1 MYFLLFL
8 VLSYFTTTA
17 AMDVFPNVTANES
30 AVPTMAPTL
39 GSVTFL
45 PTAVSSVNCSSPCP
59 TSCPNNSYVPD
70 REWTDDDGCVV
81 YCLEKPKDGQCAIGG
96 TGCESSCLADL
107 SSAPTLLPTVEPSTE
122 PTFMPTAEPTGP
134 SAAPTFSPTVSDLV
148 EFEAFQ
154 TIDGITILDYET
166 DLNTYELTLKETIA
180 SLMTQV
186 GPEDIIEL
194 NVTESESSSSESSED
209 RRLRRLADNI
219 TVADSIDA
227 QYIVK
232 VHNSNLTYKST
243 SSELQSGVEDGTFDT
258 NLHIFAADNGAIFF
272 LNATSTE
279 VETENLVETSSSGS
293 KKKDDDDSDDGL
305 SDGAIAGIVIGV
317 LAGVAI
323 IGGIAYYL
331 VNKKKSDSAMET
343 SLMSGNQY

>member
-1 MYFLLFL
+1 MHFLLFL
-8 VLSYFTTTA
+8 VLSCFTIATA
-17 AMDVFPNVTANES
+17 DDIFANVSANDS
-30 AVPTMAPTL
+30 AVPTIAPTL
-39 GSVTFL
+39 GSLTFL
-45 PTAVSSVNCSSPCP
+45 PTAVPSANCSSPCP
-59 TSCPNNSYVPD
+59 TSCSNDSYVPG
-70 REWTDDDGCVV
+70 RAWENDDGCIV
-81 YCLEKPKDGQCAIGG
+81 YCLEKPKDGQCLIGG
-96 TGCESSCLADL
+96 SGCESSCIADL
-107 SSAPTLLPTVEPSTE
+107 SSAPTLVPTAEPSEE
-122 PTFMPTAEPTGP
+122 PTQMPTAEPTGP
-134 SAAPTFSPTVSDLV
+134 SAAPTFSPTISDLV
-148 EFEAFQ
+148 EFEASQ

-166 DLNTYELTLKETIA
+166 DAATYALTLQEAIA

-194 NVTESESSSSESSED
+194 NVTESETSSSESSED
-209 RRLRRLADNI
+209 SRLRRLAENI
-219 TVADSIDA
+219 TVADSIEA

-243 SSELQSGVEDGTFDT
+243 SSELKAGVEDGTFDT
-258 NLHIFAADNGAIFF
+258 NLHAFAATNGAIFF

-279 VETENLVETSSSGS
+279 VETENLVETSSSSS
-293 KKKDDDDSDDGL
+293 KKKDDDDSDEGL

-331 VNKKKSDSAMET
+331 ANKAKNDSAMET